1 MSTIR
6 TVSSIGANPA
16 PQAASPAQSAQTSK
30 DQFLTLLAKQLQN
43 QNPLEPINSS
53 DFTAQLAQFST
64 LEGIQN
70 LNTNFSEILKLQEL
84 TQGANLIGK
93 KIQYAQTGVTGLQS
107 GVVSGVSLASN
118 GSFQALVGGNQV
130 GLDQIQ
136 GVIPS

>member
-6 TVSSIGANPA
+6 TVSSMGANPT
-16 PQAASPAQSAQTSK
+16 PQAASATQSAQTSK

>member
-1 MSTIR
+1 MSSIR

-16 PQAASPAQSAQTSK
+16 AQTTSPTQSAQTSK
-30 DQFLTLLAKQLQN
+30 DQFLTLLATQLQN

-70 LNTNFSEILKLQEL
+70 LNTDFNQMLKLQEL
-84 TQGANLIGK
+84 TQGANLVGK
-93 KIQYAQTGVTGLQS
+93 KIQYSQTGVTGLQS
-107 GVVSGVSLASN
+107 GVVTGISLGSSGA
-118 GSFQALVGGNQV
+118 FQALVGGNQI

-136 GVIPS
+136 GVLPS

>member
-6 TVSSIGANPA
+6 TVSSIGTNPVT
-16 PQAASPAQSAQTSK
+16 QAASASQSAQTSK

-64 LEGIQN
+64 LEGVQN
-70 LNTNFSEILKLQEL
+70 LNTNFSEMLKLQEL
-84 TQGANLIGK
+84 TQGANLVGK

-107 GVVSGVSLASN
+107 GVVTGVSLGTN
-118 GSFQALVGGNQV
+118 GAFQALVGGNQV

-136 GVIPS
+136 GIVPT